1 MALKLETKKE
11 IVETLKSQVTSAKAI
26 IFAKNKG
33 LKVSEVSSLRKT
45 LAKEKSTMR
54 VVQNRLL
61 RRVLKEVGI
70 EGLDKMI
77 EGPTTM
83 TASQTDPISP
93 AKILV
98 DFMKEN
104 EKLDLKGGYAF
115 GQVLTAEKIKEL
127 SKIPS
132 KEEMIAKIL
141 GCLQNPARSIVNVM
155 AALPRSLVTVLS
167 AIRDTKK

>member
-1 MALKLETKKE
+1 MALRLDEKQK
-11 IVETLKSQVTSAKAI
+11 IVATLKEQITSAKAI
-26 IFAKNKG
+26 IFAQNKG
-33 LKVSEVSSLRKT
+33 LKVSEVASLRKS
-45 LAKEKSTMR
+45 LSKEHAKMR

-61 RRVLKEVGI
+61 RRVLNEAKI
-70 EGLDKMI
+70 EGLDSMI
-77 EGPTTM
+77 DGPITM
-83 TASQTDPISP
+83 TSSDIDPVAP

-104 EKLDLKGGYAF
+104 ERLDLKGGYAF
-115 GQVLTAEKIKEL
+115 GEVLTPAKIKEL

-132 KEEMIAKIL
+132 KEELIAKIL